1 MFPTKI
7 IFLHENFMF
16 KNKEKGKGFE
26 KSSECEKSRRR
37 WWKSLVKV
45 PWRQFAVAFG
55 RNFLKV
61 FFFRFAAYSIQF
73 ICVLCFMPTDRI
85 CSLDFIGFVLSVG
98 TESSP
103 FFIHNPLHLSHVLL
117 ALTFLFFRLV
127 FPLPELQKFSSENF
141 SLHFFSLSTRRIAKS
156 HLCLRFTAHC
166 ECSRRGKK
174 VLFSLP
180 NILHLY
186 ENMLE
191 LQRSPSSS
199 GLFSWRGKC
208 VLRLNS
214 WLFCLRHQIC
224 SDEVVKLSIEWFHY
238 GICQTC
244 RDTLSLTF
252 YVTCDMIWI

>member
-61 FFFRFAAYSIQF
+61 FFFVSPLIQF
-73 ICVLCFMPTDRI
+73 NSFVCSVLCQPI
-85 CSLDFIGFVLSVG
+85 VFVRLI
-98 TESSP
+98 SSDLFYQSAP
-103 FFIHNPLHLSHVLL
+103 NLLH
-117 ALTFLFFRLV
+117 
-127 FPLPELQKFSSENF
+127 FSSTILFISVMFCWLWPSFFFGWFFHFLNF
-141 SLHFFSLSTRRIAKS
+141 KNFLQQISLSIFFFFVDSSYCEIPPVLTV
-156 HLCLRFTAHC
+156 HCYC

-199 GLFSWRGKC
+199 GLFRGEENVCWDWILDFSAC
-208 VLRLNS
+208 VIKFALMKS
-214 WLFCLRHQIC
+214 
-224 SDEVVKLSIEWFHY
+224 
-238 GICQTC
+238 
-244 RDTLSLTF
+244 
-252 YVTCDMIWI
+252 